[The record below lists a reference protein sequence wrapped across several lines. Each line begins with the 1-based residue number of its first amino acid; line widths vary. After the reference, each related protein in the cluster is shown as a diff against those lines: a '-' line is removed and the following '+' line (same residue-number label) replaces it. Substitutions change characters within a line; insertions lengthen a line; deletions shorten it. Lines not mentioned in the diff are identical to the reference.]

1 MIDFYIWFINFYDV
15 HINLFTLLLGVYR
28 NNYARHCKSP
38 PKPAGLAFDEVTK
51 IDLCVIL
58 LEKPGQVII

>member
-1 MIDFYIWFINFYDV
+1 
-15 HINLFTLLLGVYR
+15 LLLGVYR